1 MHIQSTANRSHMH
14 EYMKPKAKVTQHALL
29 HTQSYTLTHS
39 HTHTLTHLHTREKKN
54 MEMVMAGSGTSS
66 KEAWSPEMGKRCG
79 GKWMYKKNG
88 KIKKEKENS

>member
-39 HTHTLTHLHTREKKN
+39 HTHTLTHSHTHTPTHQREEKYGDGNGGVGHLFKGSLI
-54 MEMVMAGSGTSS
+54 AGNGQ
-66 KEAWSPEMGKRCG
+66 KVRGK
-79 GKWMYKKNG
+79 MNV
-88 KIKKEKENS
+88 